1 MSESVL
7 VMAGGTGGHV
17 IPALTVAEVLRS
29 RGYQVHWLGAEQGI
43 ENRLVPAHNFPLHR
57 LAISGVR
64 GNGVLRKLMAPLKLV
79 RAIYAACKI
88 IRNIRPK
95 LTIGFGGFA
104 SGPGG
109 IASFMSGVPLIIHEQ
124 NAVPG
129 LTNRVLSKV
138 ARNVLQAF
146 AGAFSGSAMTVGN
159 PVRDAIVALPAP
171 EQRYAERQGDLNIL
185 ITGGSQGALA
195 LNRSLPA
202 QLAKVAGDVSVNIR
216 HQAGRGRVDEAES
229 AYQAARL
236 NADVTEFIDDMA
248 QAYGWA
254 DLIICRAGAST
265 VCEVAAA
272 GVAALFVPLP
282 SAVDDHQT
290 FNARWL
296 SDEGAALL
304 LPQSELES
312 GSLQKKLSEHFSR
325 EKLQEIAS
333 RARSMAIID
342 SAEKVAEICQEVIHG
357 Q

>member
-1 MSESVL
+1 M
-7 VMAGGTGGHV
+7 
-17 IPALTVAEVLRS
+17 
-29 RGYQVHWLGAEQGI
+29 
-43 ENRLVPAHNFPLHR
+43 
-57 LAISGVR
+57 
-64 GNGVLRKLMAPLKLV
+64 
-79 RAIYAACKI
+79 
-88 IRNIRPK
+88 
-95 LTIGFGGFA
+95 
-104 SGPGG
+104 
-109 IASFMSGVPLIIHEQ
+109 
-124 NAVPG
+124 
-129 LTNRVLSKV
+129 
-138 ARNVLQAF
+138 
-146 AGAFSGSAMTVGN
+146 
-159 PVRDAIVALPAP
+159 
-171 EQRYAERQGDLNIL
+171 
-185 ITGGSQGALA
+185 
-195 LNRSLPA
+195 
-202 QLAKVAGDVSVNIR
+202 SVNIR

-265 VCEVAAA
+265 VCEVAVA

-325 EKLQEIAS
+325 EKLQEIAT

>member
-1 MSESVL
+1 MSDNVL

-17 IPALTVAEVLRS
+17 IPALTVAEVLRA

-57 LAISGVR
+57 LTISGVR
-64 GNGVLRKLMAPLKLV
+64 GNGVMRKLMAPLKLV
-79 RAIYAACKI
+79 RAVYAACKI
-88 IRNIRPK
+88 IRDIRPK
-95 LTIGFGGFA
+95 LTVGFGGFA

-109 IASFMSGVPLIIHEQ
+109 IASVISGVPLVIHEQ

-138 ARNVLQAF
+138 ARIVLQAF
-146 AGAFSGSAMTVGN
+146 SGAFKGSAMTVGN

-171 EQRYAERQGDLNIL
+171 EQRYAAREGDLNIL

-195 LNRSLPA
+195 LNCLLPA
-202 QLAKVAGDVSVNIR
+202 QLAKVVGDAAVNIR
-216 HQAGRGRVDEAES
+216 HQAGRGRVEEAER
-229 AYQAARL
+229 AYKAAQL
-236 NADVTEFIDDMA
+236 NADVAEFIDDMA

-254 DLIICRAGAST
+254 DLIICRAGAAT

-282 SAVDDHQT
+282 TAVDDHQT

-312 GSLQKKLSEHFSR
+312 GALQKLLSEYFTR
-325 EKLQEIAS
+325 AQLQDVAC
-333 RARSMAIID
+333 RARSMAITD